1 MPNAIF
7 QSSCKL
13 EKGSKKVEQVER
25 ETETGRDRK
34 KQGDKERER
43 RGVRQRQEK
52 REKVTISSKY
62 ISHSFKLIFYCV
74 IHILAQLA
82 T

>member
-13 EKGSKKVEQVER
+13 EKGSKKVEQGER

-34 KQGDKERER
+34 KQREKERETR
-43 RGVRQRQEK
+43 
-52 REKVTISSKY
+52 SK
-62 ISHSFKLIFYCV
+62 IETGKEGESDNLKPVLLTFL
-74 IHILAQLA
+74 
-82 T
+82 